1 MKTLIRSL
9 CLVTLFVGGCAR
21 MQYTIEEEIPAGT
34 QATKKS
40 RDRFVVSYT
49 GTAGGARELV
59 DVATRRRQTTD
70 AGDIAKMSVER
81 GLPVS
86 IGATP
91 GSTNVTS
98 GYQYGMYGYG
108 YPYGGAY
115 GQVMY
120 AEQASFGYGQGYLPR
135 LGEPP
140 VMALPSPSAETV
152 PTHASVGRVECP
164 KSRSPTTDAE
174 RISCLEQDRATILQ
188 EIRKKE

>member
-1 MKTLIRSL
+1 MKKLIGSL
-9 CLVTLFVGGCAR
+9 GLCILLVGGCAR
-21 MQYTIEEEIPAGT
+21 MQYTIDEEDPGT

-40 RDRFVVSYT
+40 KDRFVVSYT
-49 GTAGGARELV
+49 GTSGGARELV

-86 IGATP
+86 IGTGP
-91 GSTNVTS
+91 GSTSVTA
-98 GYQYGMYGYG
+98 GYGYGAYGMYG
-108 YPYGGAY
+108 YPYGGVY

-135 LGEPP
+135 LGELP
-140 VMALPSPSAETV
+140 VLALPTPTAESM
-152 PTHASVGRVECP
+152 PTHSSTRVSCP
-164 KSRSPTTDAE
+164 KDRSPATDAE